1 MLSYADDTQLLVT
14 AKTKNELRN
23 KLEQALNAAQNW
35 YTGNSMLNNIGKT
48 EFLVFSPHKKCE
60 TLECEFFSNNK
71 KIKIVSKSFIEILG
85 IQVDSNLKFTKQINQ
100 IKKRAMNVTRQIH
113 RINFFLPM
121 DQRLMLYNTIIA
133 PLFNYG
139 DVIWGGCDEKDSKS
153 LQKVQ
158 NFAARSICGRRRYD
172 SASQSLKELRLLDLK
187 TRRKVHEAVFTHKA
201 LSNKTA
207 ENTCKIF
214 ENYKPLTQTR
224 HANSRKLNIPGHTH
238 AKYKKCPTYR
248 CIKTWNT
255 LPKGLP
261 EDDIRK
267 HKKAHQKYLIEK
279 YYPQKT

>member
-1 MLSYADDTQLLVT
+1 MKVVLS
-14 AKTKNELRN
+14 
-23 KLEQALNAAQNW
+23 
-35 YTGNSMLNNIGKT
+35 GKT
-48 EFLVFSPHKKCE
+48 DHFSII
-60 TLECEFFSNNK
+60 LLFR
-71 KIKIVSKSFIEILG
+71 IKISTVIFQWRARLIKTSGAGINYFHHSIEILG
-85 IQVDSNLKFTKQINQ
+85 IQVDNNLKFTKQINQ

-113 RINFFLPM
+113 RINYFLPM
-121 DQRLMLYNTIIA
+121 DQRVMLYNTVIA

-158 NFAARSICGRRRYD
+158 NFAARSICGRRKYD

-187 TRRKVHEAVFTHKA
+187 TRRKVHEAVFAHKA
-201 LSNKTA
+201 VSNKTA

-224 HANSRKLNIPGHTH
+224 HANAGKLNIPSHTY